1 MLLLIRTGCANTQ
14 AGLDSLGAVDLRNAI
29 GMKFGFELP
38 ATAAFDYPT
47 AAALA
52 DLISA
57 STAPIQA
64 WHVAFA
70 VMSTGVKAL

>member
-1 MLLLIRTGCANTQ
+1 M
-14 AGLDSLGAVDLRNAI
+14 DLRNAI
-29 GMKFGFELP
+29 GMKFGIELP
-38 ATAAFDYPT
+38 ATAAFNSPT

-70 VMSTGVKAL
+70 VMSTKVKALLSTSYQHLEYAMLYLKSLHLS